1 MEQDIIDIIKS
12 FYIKKPI
19 QKGID
24 IPRGYGYFD
33 VFDDFDNKWIIC
45 LWNEEPRTYKNKTR
59 TYMRH
64 YTIFVG
70 EFSSEKIKQYSH
82 TTKIYLE
89 PNLPEAIKYIKAMF
103 AE

>member
-1 MEQDIIDIIKS
+1 MEQDLIKS

-19 QKGID
+19 QPGID
-24 IPRGYGYFD
+24 IPRGYAYFH
-33 VFDDFDNKWIIC
+33 VFDDFNNKWIIY
-45 LWNEEPRTYKNKTR
+45 LWHKEPRTYKNKTG
-59 TYMRH
+59 TYMRY

-70 EFSSEKIKQYSH
+70 EFSSEIIKLYSH
-82 TTKIYLE
+82 STKIYLE